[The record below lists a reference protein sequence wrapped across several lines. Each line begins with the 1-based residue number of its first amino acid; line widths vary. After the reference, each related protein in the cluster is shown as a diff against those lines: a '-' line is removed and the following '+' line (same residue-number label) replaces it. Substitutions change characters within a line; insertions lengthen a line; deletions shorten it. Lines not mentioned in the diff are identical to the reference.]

1 MLELFGKEYIIDH
14 ILNVTKKQAK
24 DETYRMYVTEA
35 LKCIVMN
42 TSGQG
47 STLTLN
53 KSFSELV
60 NPSTNT
66 LSDEEKEKNSEE
78 KAREIINNIKQKLG
92 GVTR

>member
-1 MLELFGKEYIIDH
+1 
-14 ILNVTKKQAK
+14 
-24 DETYRMYVTEA
+24 
-35 LKCIVMN
+35 MN

-66 LSDEEKEKNSEE
+66 LPDKEEEKNSEE
-78 KAREIINNIKQKLG
+78 KARKIINNLKQKLG
-92 GVTR
+92 GVTQ

>member
-1 MLELFGKEYIIDH
+1 
-14 ILNVTKKQAK
+14 
-24 DETYRMYVTEA
+24 MYVTEA

-47 STLTLN
+47 GTLTLN

-66 LSDEEKEKNSEE
+66 LSDEEEEKNNEE
-78 KAREIINNIKQKLG
+78 KAREIIDHIKQKLG
-92 GVTR
+92 GVTQ